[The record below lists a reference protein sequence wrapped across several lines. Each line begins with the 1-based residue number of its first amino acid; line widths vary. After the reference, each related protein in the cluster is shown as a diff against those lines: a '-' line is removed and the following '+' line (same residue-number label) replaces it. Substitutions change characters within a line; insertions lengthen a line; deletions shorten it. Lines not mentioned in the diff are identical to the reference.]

1 LVRTSE
7 KGTWCER
14 QDPSALW
21 PLISFGAVQPL
32 GVRSTIIGQLGSVAL
47 PLWRASDWMRR
58 ISAMAVSS
66 VAAICWC
73 MVSGSSPSTK

>member
-1 LVRTSE
+1 
-7 KGTWCER
+7 
-14 QDPSALW
+14 
-21 PLISFGAVQPL
+21 L

-58 ISAMAVSS
+58 ISPMAVSS
-66 VAAICWC
+66 VAAIRWC